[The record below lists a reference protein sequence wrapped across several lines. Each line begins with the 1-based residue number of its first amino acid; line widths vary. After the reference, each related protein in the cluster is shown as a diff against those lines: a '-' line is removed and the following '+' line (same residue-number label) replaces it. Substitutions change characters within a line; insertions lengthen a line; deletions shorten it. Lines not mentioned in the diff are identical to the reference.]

1 MMSDLCG
8 SPLLSI
14 VFSSVKSKLVYFC
27 CCLNFVGNDIHENK
41 KRGEFEGRG
50 AMLLLTISLLA

>member
-27 CCLNFVGNDIHENK
+27 HSNFVDNDYIHQNK
-41 KRGEFEGRG
+41 KESGRCVVG
-50 AMLLLTISLLA
+50 IYL